1 MFEPYITF
9 FNKMFRKNIE
19 SIDLDAKKLL
29 EYYNWPGNVR
39 ELRNVVERAVILE
52 SGNTLQV
59 NSLPCEINLKKPR
72 DNNNSGYFFDFP
84 DEGIVLDDLEKQV
97 IMQALEMAD
106 SNQTKASKLL
116 GISRDTLRYKQK
128 KHKL

>member
-1 MFEPYITF
+1 
-9 FNKMFRKNIE
+9 MFRKNID
-19 SIDLDAKKLL
+19 SIDPEAKKLL
-29 EYYNWPGNVR
+29 KYYKWPGNVR

-52 SGNTLQV
+52 SGKTLQV
-59 NSLPCEINLKKPR
+59 SSLPCEININLQR

-84 DEGIVLDDLEKQV
+84 DEGIVLDDLEKQI
-97 IMQALEMAD
+97 IMQALEMAN